1 MRPHKTKKEKS
12 SSDDDESHWVQAAIA
27 VAGLG
32 MSLWD
37 RQQQKEANEDLKTQK
52 GVQKQ
57 QTAQSKSFIGDAVQ
71 GELSY
76 ADEKFEDQKK
86 MASEMMTSKLEGEMS
101 KVRDAGASFSGSYRD
116 ENALGDVGQSIWQG
130 YKGDMMS
137 LGMAKDQDKL
147 RGYSGLSAAADM
159 DRQMEEIQAQINA
172 LG

>member
-57 QTAQSKSFIGDAVQ
+57 QTAQ
-71 GELSY
+71 SY

>member
-1 MRPHKTKKEKS
+1 M
-12 SSDDDESHWVQAAIA
+12 
-27 VAGLG
+27 L
-32 MSLWD
+32 
-37 RQQQKEANEDLKTQK
+37 
-52 GVQKQ
+52 
-57 QTAQSKSFIGDAVQ
+57 
-71 GELSY
+71 
-76 ADEKFEDQKK
+76 
-86 MASEMMTSKLEGEMS
+86 TSKLEGEMS
-101 KVRDAGASFSGSYRD
+101 IVRDAGAAFSGSYRD